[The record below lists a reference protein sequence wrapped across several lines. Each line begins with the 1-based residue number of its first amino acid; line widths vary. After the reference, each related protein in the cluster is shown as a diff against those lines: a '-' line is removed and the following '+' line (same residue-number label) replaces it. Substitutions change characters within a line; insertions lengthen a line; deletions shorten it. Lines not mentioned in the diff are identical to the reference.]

1 MSQLN
6 NNFYNELQNIAS
18 ASMPVTTTNTNPTNI
33 EEGLSKQA
41 TARLKES
48 TDLAMQ
54 MYPSEAGE
62 RFDFWK
68 KQNNPESMDTDTKNV
83 YWKTYEQMH
92 PEGIVGAKRD
102 FVDVTKRELDVIGSN
117 VGKEYFLRDR
127 LVNTPAWARKELDP
141 ILGELSANVA
151 NSNYSKSQ
159 QVYMKDLDLR
169 ASHFAAKA
177 QLDPDVS
184 VDTHTEDAVKLEQ
197 LNLLEL
203 GTVVQGRIGVYNEDG
218 QFYPAFGIKDR
229 TEIFKKDIDASP
241 SLEEQS
247 VVRGIAPNI
256 IRRAVE
262 GNLALNRNKIQT
274 QERTGEAVA
283 SNYLTTGAF
292 GIDKW
297 NTAFAMLPN
306 VTNYDKLKQGIQGEI
321 SSGRITSEKDLIRTI
336 YQSMVT
342 YGHLFEKNKEQ
353 K

>member
-6 NNFYNELQNIAS
+6 NNFYNELQDIAS
-18 ASMPVTTTNTNPTNI
+18 AAIPKAESNTNPVNV
-33 EEGLSKQA
+33 EDGLSKQA
-41 TARLKES
+41 TAKLKES

-68 KQNNPESMDTDTKNV
+68 KQNKPENMDPATKDI

-92 PEGIVGAKRD
+92 PEGKVGATRD
-102 FVDVTKRELDVIGSN
+102 FVDITKVELDTIGSN

-127 LVNTPAWARKELDP
+127 LVNTPVWARKELDP
-141 ILGELSANVA
+141 MLGILSANVA

-159 QVYMKDLDLR
+159 QVYMKDLELR
-169 ASHFAAKA
+169 SMNFAAKNT
-177 QLDPDVS
+177 LDPDVS
-184 VDTHTEDAVKLEQ
+184 IDSHTQDAVKLEQ

-203 GTVVQGRIGVYNEDG
+203 GTVQEGRIGVYSEGG
-218 QFYPAFGIKDR
+218 QFIPAFGLTDR
-229 TEIFKKDIDASP
+229 KEIFAKDMYASP

-256 IRRAVE
+256 IRKAVE
-262 GNLALNRNKIQT
+262 GNLAVNRNKIQS

-306 VTNYDKLKQGIQGEI
+306 VSNFDKIKQGLQGEI
-321 SSGRITSEKDLIRTI
+321 ASGRITSEKDLIRTI
-336 YQSMVT
+336 YQSMVNF
-342 YGHLFEKNKEQ
+342 GHLFDTTKET